1 MDGVKVTTGGG
12 GGGGGGN
19 QAGDLSLRAC
29 DGAP

>member
-1 MDGVKVTTGGG
+1 MDGVKVTTG

>member
-1 MDGVKVTTGGG
+1 MKVTTGGG

-29 DGAP
+29 GGAQ